1 MSLHP
6 LLEAI
11 ASRLLRGET
20 PLASREEAE
29 ALGQLPRSLNPD
41 LFALAGLA
49 RARFAKPVFTCAIV
63 NAKSGRCPE
72 DCAFCAQ
79 SARHRTDAPV
89 YPLADADTLFR
100 KAEAA
105 AACGAARFGIVTS
118 GTALSDRD
126 LDSLCA
132 SAEALRARI
141 DIALCGSLGM
151 LNRERARRLRQA
163 GFTSYH
169 HNLETAR
176 SHFPAICTT
185 HAYEE
190 DLASLACARA
200 EGLRVC
206 SCGIFGLGESWAQRA
221 ELLETL
227 AEAHVDSLAVNFLMP
242 VPGTRLEGRP
252 QLEAWEAL
260 RCVALARLTNPA
272 RDVVVCGGRLAT
284 LGAVDSWVL
293 AAGANGLMTGDYL
306 TTRGSGFESDQ
317 RMLQSLGLR

>member
-1 MSLHP
+1 MPLHP
-6 LLEAI
+6 LIETI
-11 ASRLLRGET
+11 ASRIVQGT
-20 PLASREEAE
+20 APLASREEAE
-29 ALGQLPRSLNPD
+29 LLGQLPRALNPD

-49 RARFAKPVFTCAIV
+49 RARFAGPAFTCAIA

-79 SARHRTDAPV
+79 SAHHSTDAPV
-89 YPLADADTLFR
+89 YPLVDADTLIR
-100 KAEAA
+100 KAEAMA
-105 AACGAARFGIVTS
+105 AHGVARFGIVTS

-132 SAEALRARI
+132 SAETLRARVG
-141 DIALCGSLGM
+141 IALCGSLGM
-151 LNRERARRLRQA
+151 LDRERARRLRQA

-176 SHFPAICTT
+176 SHFASICTT
-185 HAYEE
+185 HAYDE
-190 DLASLACARA
+190 DLASLAAARA

-221 ELLETL
+221 ELFETL
-227 AEAHVDSLAVNFLMP
+227 AEAEVDSLAVNFLMP

-252 QLEAWEAL
+252 RLAPWEAL
-260 RCVALARLTNPA
+260 RCVALARLTNPS

-284 LGAVDSWVL
+284 LGPVDSWVL

-317 RMLQSLGLR
+317 GVLESLGLR